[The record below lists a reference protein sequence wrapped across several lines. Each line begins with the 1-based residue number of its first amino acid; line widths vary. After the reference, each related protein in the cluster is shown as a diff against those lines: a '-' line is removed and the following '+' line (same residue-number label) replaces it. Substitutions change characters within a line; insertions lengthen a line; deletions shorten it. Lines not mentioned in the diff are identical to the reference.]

1 MIDMTVT
8 PLKYNGHV
16 VTTHKELQDKIHID
30 SFEDVIH
37 GHIRKIREREN
48 ETNVPEIDRDPANK
62 IDPKFFQLVQESRP
76 VGQYFEQSMG
86 DKLLF
91 LKRIDGL

>member
-1 MIDMTVT
+1 M
-8 PLKYNGHV
+8 
-16 VTTHKELQDKIHID
+16 
-30 SFEDVIH
+30 IH

-48 ETNVPEIDRDPANK
+48 KTNVPEIDRDPANK

-91 LKRIDGL
+91 LKRIDGLSYDIIEEHQRKKLD